1 MLFRSE
7 ELRQRGYIEQVM
19 FEDSLKK
26 LLEKENITFYIG
38 FDPTADSLHIGHLI
52 QLMVISR
59 LQKAGHRPI
68 VLIGDGT
75 AMVGDPS
82 GRNDMRKMLSV
93 EQLKANT
100 DAIKKQ
106 IERFISFEGDNGAIL
121 LTNGEWLTKL
131 NLLEYMRDVGVQFN
145 VNKMLAA
152 ECYTAR
158 IKDGLT
164 FFEMAYMT
172 LQAYDFM
179 HLYEKYNCKL
189 QVGGNDQWSN
199 VIAGVGLNR
208 KKHNVET
215 YAVGTKLLTKSDGT
229 KMGKTMG
236 GALWLDKDK
245 LSPYE
250 FYQYFVNIEDASV
263 ENVLKLLTYLSIE
276 EIDRL
281 MLAKDEEINKVKKI
295 AAFEITKIVHGEK
308 EALKAQELS
317 EAMFGKGISL
327 EGIPETEGHVG
338 DNLIDIAIKSGFG
351 SSRSQIKT
359 LIKQEGLS
367 QNEEVIKDVN
377 YVLKENDFVDNVAII
392 KKGKKNYYRIVN
404 K

>member
-1 MLFRSE
+1 MNIIE

-152 ECYTAR
+152 ECYKAR

-215 YAVGTKLLTKSDGT
+215 YAIGTKLLTKSDGT

-367 QNEEVIKDVN
+367 LNEEVIKDVN

>member
-1 MLFRSE
+1 MNIID

-19 FEDSLKK
+19 FEDSLKE
-26 LLEKENITFYIG
+26 LLEKEKITFYIG

-52 QLMVISR
+52 QLMVISK

-75 AMVGDPS
+75 AMIGDPS
-82 GRNDMRKMLSV
+82 DRNDMRQMLSV

-100 DAIKKQ
+100 DAVKKQ
-106 IERFISFEGDNGAIL
+106 VERFVSFEGENAAIL

-131 NLLEYMRDVGVQFN
+131 NLLEYMRDVGVHFN

-152 ECYTAR
+152 ECYKAR
-158 IKDGLT
+158 LKDGLT
-164 FFEMAYMT
+164 FFEMTYMT

-208 KKHNVET
+208 KKYGVET
-215 YAVGTKLLTKSDGT
+215 YAIGTQLLANADGT

-250 FYQYFVNIEDASV
+250 FYQHFVNIEDASV
-263 ENVLKLLTYLSIE
+263 KNVLKQLTYLPLEAIE
-276 EIDRL
+276 EL
-281 MLAKDEEINKVKKI
+281 MLAKYEEINEVKKI
-295 AAFEITKIVHGEK
+295 AAFEITKIVHGEE
-308 EALKAQELS
+308 EAIKARESS
-317 EAMFGKGISL
+317 EAMFGEGVSL
-327 EGIPETEGHVG
+327 DGVPEIEGNIG
-338 DNLIDIAIKSGFG
+338 DDLIDIAIKAGFG
-351 SSRSQIKT
+351 SSRGQIKT

-367 QNEEVIKDVN
+367 LNEELVLDMN
-377 YVLKENDFVDNVAII
+377 YTLKEEDFKDNIAII
-392 KKGKKNYYRIVN
+392 KKGKKIYYKIV
-404 K
+404 KQ

>member
-1 MLFRSE
+1 MNIID

-19 FEDSLKK
+19 FEDSLKE
-26 LLEKENITFYIG
+26 LLEKEKITFYIG

-52 QLMVISR
+52 QLMVISK

-75 AMVGDPS
+75 AMIGDPS
-82 GRNDMRKMLSV
+82 DRNDMRQMLSV

-100 DAIKKQ
+100 DAVKKQ
-106 IERFISFEGDNGAIL
+106 VERFVSFEGENAAIL

-131 NLLEYMRDVGVQFN
+131 NLLEYMRDVGVHFN

-152 ECYTAR
+152 ECYKAR
-158 IKDGLT
+158 LKDGLT

-208 KKHNVET
+208 KKFGVET
-215 YAVGTKLLTKSDGT
+215 YAIGTQLLTNADGT

-250 FYQYFVNIEDASV
+250 FYQYFVNVEDASV
-263 ENVLKLLTYLSIE
+263 ENVLKQLTYLSLEAIE
-276 EIDRL
+276 EL
-281 MLAKDEEINKVKKI
+281 MLAKDEEINEVKKI
-295 AAFEITKIVHGEK
+295 AAFEVTKIVHGEE
-308 EALKAQELS
+308 EAKKARESS
-317 EAMFGKGISL
+317 EAMFGEGVSL
-327 EGIPETEGHVG
+327 DGVPEIEGNIG
-338 DNLIDIAIKSGFG
+338 DDLIDIAIKAGFG
-351 SSRSQIKT
+351 SSRGQIKT

-367 QNEEVIKDVN
+367 LNEGLVLDMN
-377 YVLKENDFVDNVAII
+377 YTLKEEDFKDNIAII
-392 KKGKKNYYRIVN
+392 KKGKKIYYKIV
-404 K
+404 KQ